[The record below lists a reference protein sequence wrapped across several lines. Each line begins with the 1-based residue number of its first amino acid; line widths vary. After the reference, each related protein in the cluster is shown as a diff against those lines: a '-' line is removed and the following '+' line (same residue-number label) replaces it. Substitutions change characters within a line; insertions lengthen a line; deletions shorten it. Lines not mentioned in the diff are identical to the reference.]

1 MTIRDTLLANVTTS
15 LVGSNI
21 SVSTELPWNSGN
33 VPLFTKNMKVCYID
47 EQSEDVSTVIE
58 TMTVDDNV
66 YQPETALTAYI
77 SVDAKNQPGGMTEVI
92 SNVLNSRNSV
102 SNVFIRECNME
113 TELTEDRITYTFLY
127 RFLSIT

>member
-1 MTIRDTLLANVTTS
+1 
-15 LVGSNI
+15 
-21 SVSTELPWNSGN
+21 
-33 VPLFTKNMKVCYID
+33 MKVCYID

-66 YQPETALTAYI
+66 YQTETTLTAYI